1 MSESGTEAVAERD
14 HAGPSLMPQ
23 RYSMS
28 ESGTEA
34 AAERDHAG
42 PSLMPEDHGMSVIE
56 RTAATGAERLPVHI
70 AALELPRV
78 EPRSER
84 SLRVWAVHSSIQC
97 KRLLTAW
104 LRDPATSIQ
113 TIVYPALTLVMFWI
127 VLDDSIS
134 GFTGKPAI
142 YGTVPMIILVA
153 AMTGAVV
160 SALGFKVEKATGLL
174 GRFWT
179 MPIHRAAGLT
189 GRLFAEVIRISLT
202 TVIIIAVG
210 FALGFRFDQGLW
222 AALGLMGIPILFGL
236 AFAVFITALAAST
249 EGPLLV
255 QLVAIFMNLLLFFN
269 SGFVPVFAYPSWLR
283 STVENQ
289 PMSCAIEAMK
299 GLSLGG
305 PVAEPLVDT
314 LLWVVGAI
322 LVFGY
327 PAVRGYRKSAER
339 SG

>member
-1 MSESGTEAVAERD
+1 
-14 HAGPSLMPQ
+14 
-23 RYSMS
+23 
-28 ESGTEA
+28 
-34 AAERDHAG
+34 
-42 PSLMPEDHGMSVIE
+42 MSVIE
-56 RTAATGAERLPVHI
+56 RTAGTDGPPVDL
-70 AALELPRV
+70 AALDLPRV
-78 EPRSER
+78 TARSER
-84 SLRVWAVHSSIQC
+84 SPVVWAVHSSIQC

-104 LRDPATSIQ
+104 LRDPATTIQ

-142 YGTVPMIILVA
+142 YGTVPMITLVA

-189 GRLFAEVIRISLT
+189 GRLFAEAIRIMIT
-202 TVIIIAVG
+202 TIIIVAVG
-210 FALGFRFDQGLW
+210 FGLGFRFDQGLW
-222 AALGLMGIPILFGL
+222 AALGLFGIPILFGM
-236 AFAVFITALAAST
+236 AFAVFITALATFT

-255 QLVAIFMNLLLFFN
+255 QLVGIVTNLLLFFN

-289 PMSCAIEAMK
+289 PMSCAIEVMK
-299 GLSLGG
+299 GLSYGG
-305 PVAEPLVDT
+305 PVAEPLGDT
-314 LLWVVGAI
+314 LLWVVGTV

-327 PAVRGYRKSAER
+327 PAIRGYRKAAEN